1 MQVQTKEEILKEM
14 EEMVSRINDE
24 TEFNSAIDNLIK
36 ELDLEQP
43 LPQKKSGNDKAARS
57 ADL

>member
-1 MQVQTKEEILKEM
+1 MQVQSKEEVLKEM

-24 TEFNSAIDNLIK
+24 SEFNSAIDNLIK
-36 ELDLEQP
+36 ELEIDQP
-43 LPQKKSGNDKAARS
+43 LHKQPGLDKAAKS